1 MVMSEE
7 WKDLVANGVE
17 GIVDSRM
24 VTRRRGEKHQR
35 RNPEKGGMGEINIY
49 KKGKSHG
56 VTLALFLHSEGSPRR
71 EKKKNTVIFDKQV
84 LFDWPIRFNRHR
96 SGRGACTFRF
106 KYHNSE
112 AIYIGSVSSVVYT
125 IVEVLLRVGPDED
138 RSRAEQYIVYM
149 YVYVWIT

>member
-71 EKKKNTVIFDKQV
+71 EKKKILSYLINRYFLIGQFALTDTAVEEALAPSV
-84 LFDWPIRFNRHR
+84 LSI
-96 SGRGACTFRF
+96 
-106 KYHNSE
+106 
-112 AIYIGSVSSVVYT
+112 T
-125 IVEVLLRVGPDED
+125 IVKL
-138 RSRAEQYIVYM
+138 YI
-149 YVYVWIT
+149 